1 MFVLVQAVLSDG
13 MMLKR
18 DATGRV
24 LPFKG
29 LPRLV
34 RHQPSTLGGGVVSYP
49 RGGAVSYERGTP
61 ANLI

>member
-34 RHQPSTLGGGVVSYP
+34 RQPDGL
-49 RGGAVSYERGTP
+49 E
-61 ANLI
+61 N